1 MHSPSHVSR
10 RHARVA
16 LSLTPRLLFL
26 EIAAGLIAATVGIAY
41 AVGFSALIFD
51 GPIVEG
57 LPNGVWAI
65 LVGTAVSSA
74 IVGVMTSIPPM
85 AANVEAT
92 TISMLKVIS
101 LAVVAASV
109 SAGENTQQMITN
121 VVAAIVVATF
131 VSGLVFSI
139 IGGTGLGRYLRFV
152 PSAVT
157 GGFLGATGLVVLLAS
172 LKLATGHG
180 VSTVWQALASDPASQ
195 GKAICAVLFFAA
207 YQGLR
212 RVVVSPLLLPLG
224 FIGLCALVFALAQ
237 GGLAPAGVFAD
248 WFPAGAHEVRPWWPL
263 SSAAI
268 ASVDWRVIL
277 SATPEMIAMAVV
289 IVVTLVVRTSGF
301 EVSLNRRANYDT
313 EFAAHG
319 IAGIATSLFGGAAC
333 AAAPGTTRLMSD
345 LGSTTRVSAL
355 VVTGIVLLILLAG
368 IDLTTYFA
376 LPLLGGLLM
385 VVGWTLTAQA
395 IAPPLK
401 QRAWSDLVVVCAIV
415 VVAMTVG
422 FAAAT
427 AVGFAFSCIMFAL
440 NYGRI
445 GVVRRHLTRTSFS
458 SHVSRNAEAERALRE
473 HGDKIHIYWLGGYIF
488 FGSSD
493 RLYEQIR
500 EQIERQALD
509 PVAFVVIDCAGVTGL
524 DTAAVQSLAKLRAF
538 CAERRI
544 AIVYASLSRH
554 IEDVVRGAGLIDD
567 KGAGQIFPALN
578 PALAWCEDQ
587 LLPAAAASADSDDF
601 PPWLASEIGH
611 PAASHTLGAF
621 LQERTLKPGE
631 ALYVAGSAADTIDI
645 IATGSVSI
653 VVGSRE
659 KPVEVRRMARRTVL
673 GEMGFFRGQKRSASV
688 IANGDVVVYTLTRDQ
703 YQRMQREMPDLAQQF
718 LVYLIKI
725 LSDRLEFANG
735 AVASLL
741 HDPAEAVAEK
751 AELTES

>member
-1 MHSPSHVSR
+1 MLSPSPVSR
-10 RHARVA
+10 LRTRVG

-26 EIAAGLIAATVGIAY
+26 ETAAGLIAATVAIAY

-51 GPIVEG
+51 GPIAAG

-101 LAVVAASV
+101 VAVVAASV
-109 SAGENTQQMITN
+109 SAGEDTQQAIVN

-131 VSGLVFSI
+131 ISGVLFSV
-139 IGGTGLGRYLRFV
+139 IGGSGFGRYLRFV

-180 VSTVWQALASDPASQ
+180 VATVWQALASDPGAQ
-195 GKAICAVLFFAA
+195 GKAICAVLFFVA
-207 YQGLR
+207 YQVLR

-224 FIGLCALVFALAQ
+224 FIGLCALVFVLSH
-237 GGLAPAGVFAD
+237 AGSPFADVVAD
-248 WFPAGAHEVRPWWPL
+248 WFPSGAREIRPWWPM
-263 SSAAI
+263 SAA
-268 ASVDWRVIL
+268 AVGAVDWRTVF
-277 SATPEMIAMAVV
+277 AAAPEMAAMAVV

-301 EVSLNRRANYDT
+301 EVSLNRRADYDR

-319 IAGIATSLFGGAAC
+319 IASIATSLFGGAAC
-333 AAAPGTTRLMSD
+333 AAAPGTTRLMAD
-345 LGSTTRVSAL
+345 LGSTTPVSAL

-385 VVGWTLTAQA
+385 VVGWTLTVQA

-427 AVGFAFSCIMFAL
+427 AIGFAFSCIMFAL

-473 HGDKIHIYWLGGYIF
+473 RGDKIHIYWLGGYIF

-500 EQIERQALD
+500 EQIERQRQE
-509 PVAFVVIDCAGVTGL
+509 PVAFVVIDGAGVTGL

-538 CAERRI
+538 CAERHI
-544 AIVYASLSRH
+544 AIVYASLSPH
-554 IEDVVRGAGLIDD
+554 IRDVIRGAGLIGD
-567 KGAGQIFPALN
+567 KAAHIFPALN
-578 PALAWCEDQ
+578 PALAWCEDR
-587 LLPAAAASADSDDF
+587 LLPAAAGPGDTADF
-601 PPWLASEIGH
+601 APWLAAEIGR
-611 PAASHTLGAF
+611 PAASEALMAF
-621 LQERTLKPGE
+621 LQRRTLELGE
-631 ALYVAGSAADTIDI
+631 ALYVAGSGADTIDI

-653 VVGSRE
+653 VVGSPH

-688 IANGDVVVYTLTRDQ
+688 IADGDVVVYTLSRGE
-703 YQRMQREMPDLAQQF
+703 YQRMLREMPDLAQQF

-741 HDPAEAVAEK
+741 HDPAEPAGET